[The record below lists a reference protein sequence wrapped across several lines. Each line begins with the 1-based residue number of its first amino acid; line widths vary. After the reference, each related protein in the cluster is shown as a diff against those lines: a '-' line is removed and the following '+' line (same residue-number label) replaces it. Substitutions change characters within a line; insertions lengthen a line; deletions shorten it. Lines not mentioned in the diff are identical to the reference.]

1 MGTSLHPTTN
11 WPQYNRSLIN
21 RGSLTFW
28 VDASAMDNWFHH
40 DHHDHHDHHGRRG
53 RCQLYTDQTIATFLM
68 LKGIFSLSLR
78 ATQGLLDSLFELM
91 SVPLCAPDYS
101 AVSKRARTV
110 KVAYRQPSKG
120 KVTDLVIDSTG
131 LKVFGEGEWK
141 VRKHGAEKR
150 RVWRKLHLAVDPA
163 RHDIV
168 AAEVSLEN
176 VHDTEVL
183 PTLLNPLRRKLGT
196 IYADGAYDSKA
207 SHQLIASKGGAACIP
222 PRKNAGLWE
231 KGHPRNEAVLVM
243 RKEGLTHWKKI
254 SGYQRRSLAET
265 AMYRFKHLMAG
276 KISLRNYNGQVG
288 EVMAYVSAMNKLNTL
303 GLPVRQP
310 QV

>member
-1 MGTSLHPTTN
+1 MGKSLHPITN
-11 WPQYNRSLIN
+11 WSQYNKSLSH

-28 VDASAMDNWFHH
+28 VDADAMDNWFHH
-40 DHHDHHDHHGRRG
+40 DHHGRRG
-53 RCQLYTDQTIATFLM
+53 RSQLYTDQTISTFLM

-91 SVPLCAPDYS
+91 NVPLCAPDYS
-101 AVSKRARTV
+101 GVSKRARTV

-120 KVTDLVIDSTG
+120 TITDLVIDSTG

-163 RHDIV
+163 SHDIV

-176 VHDTEVL
+176 VHDAEVL
-183 PTLLNPLRRKLGT
+183 PTLLNPLRRKLGR

-207 SHQLIASKGGAACIP
+207 SHQLITRKGGTACIP

-231 KGHPRNEAVLVM
+231 KGHPRNAAVLVM
-243 RKEGLTHWKKI
+243 RKEGLAHWKKI
-254 SGYQRRSLAET
+254 SGYHRRSLAET
-265 AMYRFKHLMAG
+265 AMCRFKQLMVG
-276 KISLRNYNGQVG
+276 KISLRKYNGQVG
-288 EVMAYVSAMNKLNTL
+288 EVMAYVSAINKLNTL
-303 GLPVRQP
+303 GLPVRKP